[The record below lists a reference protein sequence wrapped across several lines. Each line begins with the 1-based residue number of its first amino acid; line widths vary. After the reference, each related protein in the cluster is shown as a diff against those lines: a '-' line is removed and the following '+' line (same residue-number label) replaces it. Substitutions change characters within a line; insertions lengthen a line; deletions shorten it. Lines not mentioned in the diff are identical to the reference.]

1 MTDPLEVSREDLR
14 AVYDPEM
21 HLMML
26 RDSSRH
32 RFYARCLLEHRT
44 ELEGKAGEM
53 CSEKRKAHASPV

>member
-1 MTDPLEVSREDLR
+1 MSSNGLEVSLQDLR

-32 RFYARCLLEHRT
+32 RFYARCLQKHQE
-44 ELEGKAGEM
+44 ELEGKA
-53 CSEKRKAHASPV
+53 R